1 MFKKTYT
8 PQLAWPKIQ
17 QYCAYQERSHREVK
31 EKLYGYGLHK
41 NDVEIL
47 ISRLIEENFLN
58 EERFAVGFARG
69 KFRIKKWGRVKIKY
83 ELKNKQIS
91 EYNIRQALNQFDE
104 EEYQKTVNQ
113 LALKKW
119 NAILKTTPD
128 IRLRRNKVYAWLL
141 QRGFESNI
149 IKVVISKNFSDPNG
163 NSTNE

>member
-8 PQLAWPKIQ
+8 PQMAWPKIQ

-41 NDVEIL
+41 TDVEEL
-47 ISRLIEENFLN
+47 ISRLIEENLLN
-58 EERFAVGFARG
+58 EERYATGFARG
-69 KFRIKKWGRVKIKY
+69 KFRIKKWGRIKIKY

-91 EYNIRQALNQFDE
+91 EYNIKNALNQFDE
-104 EEYQKTVNQ
+104 EEYVKTANQ

-119 NAILKTTPD
+119 NAIIKTTPD
-128 IRLRRNKVYAWLL
+128 SRVRRNKVYAWLL

-149 IKVVISKNFSDPNG
+149 IKIVMANNFTEQKD
-163 NSTNE
+163 NSANE